1 MDMTISKWGNSLG
14 VRIPGAVAKEAGIG
28 LGTPVHISAVKGR
41 IVLEP
46 LRYDLKSLVSGISPE
61 NRHKAIDSGAQAGH
75 EAW

>member
-14 VRIPGAVAKEAGIG
+14 VRIPGAIAKEVGIG

-46 LRYDLKSLVSGISPE
+46 LRYDLKRLVSGISPE
-61 NRHKAIDSGAQAGH
+61 NRHKAIDSGTQVGH